1 MTTITTSEART
12 WLRCREEH
20 RWRYVER
27 LLPVGPPATAL
38 AFGSAVHAG
47 LEGWWQTQG
56 TEHEAAIEDA
66 LRVGAELG
74 LDEYQQVMVRVMLER
89 YHRYWRHEQGHWQ
102 VLGVE
107 EEFIVERRGY
117 LLAGK
122 VDALVETVS
131 IPARKYVV
139 EHKTTTEDIS
149 AGAGYWRRLT
159 IDMQVSNYLIATGA
173 VGCIY
178 DVLRK
183 PKLTPHRATP
193 IDKRKYRK
201 DGALYAG
208 QHAEDESLEAWEARL
223 LEAYEAEPGGTW
235 FRRDIITRLAGELVR
250 AGQDIDAIGREIAAQ
265 KADPRPQPRNTEAC
279 TRYGRPCEYQGLCY
293 GEETPTDGRFRVLD
307 REHQELAP

>member
-27 LLPVGPPATAL
+27 LLPVGPLATAL

-47 LEGWWQTQG
+47 LEGWWRSMGLQ
-56 TEHEAAIEDA
+56 HEQAIEDA
-66 LRVGAELG
+66 VRVGAELG

-89 YHRYWRHEQGHWQ
+89 YHRFWRDEQWYWQ
-102 VLGVE
+102 VVGVE
-107 EEFIVERRGY
+107 EEFIAERRGY

-122 VDALVETVS
+122 VDALVELNEG
-131 IPARKYVV
+131 PRRRYVV
-139 EHKTTTEDIS
+139 EHKTTSEDI
-149 AGAGYWRRLT
+149 GPGMPYWRRLS

-173 VGCIY
+173 QGCIY

-193 IDKRKYRK
+193 WMNRKYRK

-208 QHAEDESLEAWEARL
+208 QHAEDESLDAWKARL
-223 LEAYEAEPGGTW
+223 LEAYEDSSPGTW
-235 FRRDIITRLAGELVR
+235 FRREIITRLDGELVR

-265 KADPRPQPRNTEAC
+265 KADPKPQPRNTEAC

-293 GEETPTDGRFRVLD
+293 GEETPTDGRFHVLD

>member
-1 MTTITTSEART
+1 
-12 WLRCREEH
+12 
-20 RWRYVER
+20 
-27 LLPVGPPATAL
+27 
-38 AFGSAVHAG
+38 
-47 LEGWWQTQG
+47 
-56 TEHEAAIEDA
+56 
-66 LRVGAELG
+66 
-74 LDEYQQVMVRVMLER
+74 
-89 YHRYWRHEQGHWQ
+89 
-102 VLGVE
+102 
-107 EEFIVERRGY
+107 
-117 LLAGK
+117 
-122 VDALVETVS
+122 VDALVETAS
-131 IPARKYVV
+131 IPPRRYVV

-193 IDKRKYRK
+193 IDKRKHRK

-208 QHAEDESLEAWEARL
+208 QHAEDESLEAWRARL
-223 LEAYEAEPGGTW
+223 LEAYDAEPGGTW
-235 FRRDIITRLAGELVR
+235 FRRDIIARLAGELVR

-293 GEETPTDGRFRVLD
+293 GEELPTDGRFHVLD